1 MDGKAVEN
9 DPRDM
14 LVKVIDLAP
23 GAGSVVM
30 DNASRSIC
38 IKEADMTWKRSCL
51 VGSMTP
57 IFNIETIQEALR
69 SDGFQV
75 EVCPWFG
82 LTVILKFT
90 NVEEKMRCW
99 RARSKLLRTWLDKC
113 ELLEGFEG
121 KKRLKIWVLLQDV
134 PLSVWNFNF
143 LIGLTSRWGKVVEV
157 DEGTRNLRRFDV
169 ARILVQT
176 NRESSIPDRVA
187 ILVDGKVFQI
197 KVSTAVFEE
206 EQLFIDDVFPAN
218 NQSFSDGDALDSE
231 FEYDGCSNEV
241 VVPEGRS
248 KPEPEKVAFDD
259 QGCGSRDS
267 FLASHTDSR
276 VNNGVLEPNGP
287 NLFEVN
293 VVLQEVHMGILEEA
307 TGQNL
312 GPQDLS
318 GERKSFGLNLRAG
331 FDKFNWWVAQSKR
344 KSKAKKIPRSTSHSK
359 KRSVV
364 LDSSSGREPLAISQ
378 EQRFGTE
385 SRSPSEEA
393 YKTLEMGTRV
403 GIQFAVPRSRVVE
416 KLVELDDNL

>member
-1 MDGKAVEN
+1 MGRDERRDDQGCGLRGNVRVGRRRRPGVSIFVDNISRRIHQNTLKEAFQVYGRVVEVFIAYNSLKRLGKPTTFAFVSFSATQRRVQAGSWKFRDFRTFKEALLGEGEAVPAGMDGKAVEN

-30 DNASRSIC
+30 DNAS
-38 IKEADMTWKRSCL
+38 
-51 VGSMTP
+51 
-57 IFNIETIQEALR
+57 
-69 SDGFQV
+69 
-75 EVCPWFG
+75 
-82 LTVILKFT
+82 
-90 NVEEKMRCW
+90 
-99 RARSKLLRTWLDKC
+99 
-113 ELLEGFEG
+113 
-121 KKRLKIWVLLQDV
+121 
-134 PLSVWNFNF
+134 
-143 LIGLTSRWGKVVEV
+143 
-157 DEGTRNLRRFDV
+157 
-169 ARILVQT
+169 
-176 NRESSIPDRVA
+176 
-187 ILVDGKVFQI
+187 
-197 KVSTAVFEE
+197 
-206 EQLFIDDVFPAN
+206 
-218 NQSFSDGDALDSE
+218 SDGDALDSE

-276 VNNGVLEPNGP
+276 VNNGVLEPNDSISHRSR
-287 NLFEVN
+287 
-293 VVLQEVHMGILEEA
+293 LQEVHMGILEEA

>member
-1 MDGKAVEN
+1 MDGFRIRVFPAKQDNPKLCVKSTSFSATQRRVQAGSWKFRDFRTFKEALLGEGEAVPVGMDGKAVGN
-9 DPRDM
+9 GPRDM

-23 GAGSVVM
+23 GVGSVVM
-30 DNASRSIC
+30 DNA
-38 IKEADMTWKRSCL
+38 
-51 VGSMTP
+51 
-57 IFNIETIQEALR
+57 
-69 SDGFQV
+69 
-75 EVCPWFG
+75 
-82 LTVILKFT
+82 
-90 NVEEKMRCW
+90 
-99 RARSKLLRTWLDKC
+99 
-113 ELLEGFEG
+113 
-121 KKRLKIWVLLQDV
+121 
-134 PLSVWNFNF
+134 
-143 LIGLTSRWGKVVEV
+143 SRWGKVVEV

-176 NRESSIPDRVA
+176 NRESSIPDRVV

-206 EQLFIDDVFPAN
+206 EQLFIDHVFPAN
-218 NQSFSDGDALDSE
+218 NQLFSDGDALDSE

-259 QGCGSRDS
+259 QGCGLRDS
-267 FLASHTDSR
+267 FFMSGESTELGNNSRLGNKVGPVSNALLDLSDSISHRSR
-276 VNNGVLEPNGP
+276 
-287 NLFEVN
+287 
-293 VVLQEVHMGILEEA
+293 LQEVHVGILEEA

-318 GERKSFGLNLRAG
+318 GERKSSELNLRAG

-359 KRSVV
+359 KRCVV

-378 EQRFGTE
+378 EQRFGPK
-385 SRSPSEEA
+385 SRSPSVEA

-403 GIQFAVPRSRVVE
+403 GV
-416 KLVELDDNL
+416 